1 MDLALSVV
9 EGLRQI
15 YSLQDAIRRQRRVNR
30 NTYLRMME
38 IYVELQMS
46 ELLQDNPTLQ
56 RTSAIR
62 KFSDAVAKFSWY
74 LQKHHDMNRVVRIFK
89 FASMEDQR
97 QKIVDEVDELFRML
111 NLAANVA
118 VMNGQAA
125 SSVKSARLMAKLE
138 SMHGDIRLTHDE
150 IHAALV
156 SRKQEIEMA
165 KTKMLTEQEPSFE
178 NATSDKVTN
187 EGQAP
192 IQKTDVPP
200 VDEVPALE
208 EDTSSNEAV
217 TSPVTSGGKQNSAA
231 DAVDDEPDDIVGGE
245 ELAEPTPMNADLV
258 EVEKTSPIA
267 TTVAKEQSTAGTTEL
282 AFEQAPLA
290 DVKQDTMIDEVDEED
305 MEKLFDHESFE
316 QDTASDVEEIPSDKV
331 VEEKEE
337 VDQTASLQKN
347 TSSLLDDTSVP
358 LFIQLLSSDQ
368 ATVQEKEQALL
379 DLLRKCVTN
388 SNRVQVY
395 KAKGIPVLTD
405 LVRNSESFFAQLY
418 ALHCLSWFT
427 FSYSKMRESEFEK
440 LQECVRDP
448 THSEILTLLHELQHG
463 DENVKEIAALQCS
476 CMATRGDG
484 DALRRVGVL
493 PLVIGL
499 LKDGTVN
506 QKLWAAEVLVTLAS
520 HDDENC
526 VAITR
531 GGAIPPLVALLRAG
545 TDMQK
550 QEAAYAL
557 GNLAANN
564 DENRAKIAREGAI
577 PPMVAFVKAVTD
589 AQNQWGVY
597 ALGFLSVNN
606 EENRVLIAQEGAIPS
621 LVALLRTGTRAQKQW
636 AAYTLGNLAHNDA
649 NRVEITQNGAI
660 APLIELLRSGTAMLK
675 QRAAFA
681 LGNLAC
687 DSDTVS
693 DFDEAILPLVE
704 LVRTGSDTQKEDA
717 AYTLGNLASNNDER
731 RVEIGCKGAIPPLVK
746 LLQTGNGDQKQWAAF
761 ALRYLAYNNDSN
773 RVAIVEEG
781 AIAPLVSLM
790 EDGTD
795 EQKEEAAHALKHLV
809 AKDDAMT
816 QAFIPD
822 RIMTPLKGYFRAGVD
837 ATSRNANVAAALS
850 TLGTVR
856 EGVIP
861 MLHKLVNPATVPQNP
876 SITPNPADL
885 KAENK
890 LRDIA
895 APW

>member
-46 ELLQDNPTLQ
+46 ELLQETPRYNAPPLSESS
-56 RTSAIR
+56 RMLWPIR
-62 KFSDAVAKFSWY
+62 
-74 LQKHHDMNRVVRIFK
+74 
-89 FASMEDQR
+89 SMEDQR

-156 SRKQEIEMA
+156 ARKQEIEMA

-178 NATSDKVTN
+178 NATSDRYCQRRGRDPKR
-187 EGQAP
+187 Q
-192 IQKTDVPP
+192 
-200 VDEVPALE
+200 
-208 EDTSSNEAV
+208 
-217 TSPVTSGGKQNSAA
+217 GG
-231 DAVDDEPDDIVGGE
+231 G
-245 ELAEPTPMNADLV
+245 
-258 EVEKTSPIA
+258 
-267 TTVAKEQSTAGTTEL
+267 
-282 AFEQAPLA
+282 
-290 DVKQDTMIDEVDEED
+290 
-305 MEKLFDHESFE
+305 
-316 QDTASDVEEIPSDKV
+316 
-331 VEEKEE
+331 EKEE

-564 DENRAKIAREGAI
+564 EENRAKIAREGAI
-577 PPMVAFVKAVTD
+577 PPMVAF
-589 AQNQWGVY
+589 
-597 ALGFLSVNN
+597 
-606 EENRVLIAQEGAIPS
+606 NRVLIAQEGAIPS

-649 NRVEITQNGAI
+649 NRVEIMQNGAI
-660 APLIELLRSGTAMLK
+660 APLIELLRSGTAMIK

-773 RVAIVEEG
+773 QVAIVEEG

-895 APW
+895 AP

>member
-156 SRKQEIEMA
+156 ARKQEIEMA

-178 NATSDKVTN
+178 NATSDKVTH

-217 TSPVTSGGKQNSAA
+217 TSPVTSGGKYNSAA

-290 DVKQDTMIDEVDEED
+290 DVKQDTIIDEVDEED

-368 ATVQEKEQALL
+368 ANVQEKEQALL

-405 LVRNSESFFAQLY
+405 LVRISESFFAQLY

-463 DENVKEIAALQCS
+463 DENVKESLHYS
-476 CMATRGDG
+476 VR
-484 DALRRVGVL
+484 
-493 PLVIGL
+493 
-499 LKDGTVN
+499 DGTVN
-506 QKLWAAEVLVTLAS
+506 QKLWAAEVLVTLAC

-564 DENRAKIAREGAI
+564 EENRAKIAREGAI

-621 LVALLRTGTRAQKQW
+621 LVDLLRTGTRAQKQW

-717 AYTLGNLASNNDER
+717 AYTLGNLASNNVER

-809 AKDDAMT
+809 AKNDAMA